1 MKQPA
6 INKKAAIVT
15 IGAHALLLLLC
26 LLISYSLPATTTATD
41 EMGME
46 VNLGNSDDGSG
57 DDQPFST
64 EAPAMQPEETHTAA
78 SEHSD
83 ASEDNVT
90 ADDNDDED
98 AAPVR
103 TVKSDKPRT
112 VQPEQNKQ
120 KQADQPKPKLLYP
133 GNTGNGGNA
142 ATINRPGAG
151 EGNGQGPGDKG
162 VPGGTPGASNYT
174 GVPGTGTGGISY
186 SIDNRV
192 IVDYPEKDAV
202 FREGGKVV
210 IRVTVNKE
218 GTITDQRIISS
229 SNNELSRIA
238 RQKVARIRFNKSETA
253 PPEQFGNI
261 TFVFK
266 TRAQK

>member
-6 INKKAAIVT
+6 FNKKAAIVT
-15 IGAHALLLLLC
+15 VGAHALLLLLC
-26 LLISYSLPATTTATD
+26 LLISYSLPAITASSE

-64 EAPAMQPEETHTAA
+64 ERPAMQPEETHAA
-78 SEHSD
+78 SRERADH
-83 ASEDNVT
+83 SEDPV
-90 ADDNDDED
+90 AASANDDED

-103 TVKSDKPRT
+103 TVKADTRRTTQTDQQKP
-112 VQPEQNKQ
+112 

-142 ATINRPGAG
+142 ATIDRAGTG
-151 EGNGQGPGDKG
+151 EGNGTGPGDKG
-162 VPGGTPGASNYT
+162 VPGGTPGAANYT

-186 SIDNRV
+186 SLDNRV
-192 IVDYPEKDAV
+192 IVDYPERDAI

-210 IRVTVNKE
+210 IRVTVNKD
-218 GTITDQRIISS
+218 GVITNQRIISS

-238 RQKVARIRFNKSETA
+238 KQKVEKIRFNRSESA